1 MRETLQAWLVSAAG
15 RALGPAAAPSGE
27 PFSLWAL
34 VVKSSAEVKAVLF
47 LLVGMAV
54 VCWFVIG
61 AKGVRIWRATRTS
74 RSFLDRFWRPQD
86 GPHWNAK
93 RLEDL
98 FGEVDRFTGSPLAAV
113 FKAGYLE
120 LAKLGEVAAA
130 GPSHDH
136 VDNVERAMRRARDSE
151 LTGLET
157 MLPFLATTGS
167 TAPFIGLFGTVLG
180 IIRTFMDLHGRK
192 DASLDVVL
200 PGIAE
205 ALIATAIG
213 LLAAIPA
220 VMAYNFFLRRIRVLE
235 AEMDAFGTDY
245 ANIVRRYFVARR

>member
-1 MRETLQAWLVSAAG
+1 MRSVLQAWLLAG
-15 RALGPAAAPSGE
+15 SEGGGGPAAAPAGGGLDL
-27 PFSLWAL
+27 FGL
-34 VVKSSAEVKAVLF
+34 VMQSSAEVKAVLF
-47 LLVGMAV
+47 LLVAMAV

-61 AKGVRIWRATRTS
+61 AKLVRLRRATRSS
-74 RSFLDRFWRPQD
+74 RAFLQRFWREEEQAWD
-86 GPHWNAK
+86 AQ
-93 RLEDL
+93 RLQQL
-98 FGEVDRFTGSPLAAV
+98 YGEMGRFAGSPLAAV
-113 FKAGYLE
+113 FQAGYTE
-120 LAKLGEVAAA
+120 LARLGEVAHA
-130 GPSHDH
+130 GPSHDD
-136 VDNVERAMRRARDSE
+136 VDNVERAMRRASAAE
-151 LTGLET
+151 MTSLET

-180 IIRTFMDLHGRK
+180 IIRTFVDLHGRK

-205 ALIATAIG
+205 ALVATAIG

-220 VMAYNFFLRRIRVLE
+220 VMAYNYFLRRIRVLE